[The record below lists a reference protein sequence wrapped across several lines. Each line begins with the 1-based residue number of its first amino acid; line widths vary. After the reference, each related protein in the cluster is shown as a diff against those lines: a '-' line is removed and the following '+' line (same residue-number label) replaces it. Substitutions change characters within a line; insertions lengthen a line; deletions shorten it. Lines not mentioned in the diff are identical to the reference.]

1 MGMWFLGG
9 DENVLESVVM
19 FEQLIVLKIIELHA
33 LRVNLMVC

>member
-1 MGMWFLGG
+1 MGMCFLGG

-19 FEQLIVLKIIELHA
+19 FEQLTVLKIIELHA